1 MSPSYPSFHAA
12 VSLIYR
18 KETTLDIQIFTP
30 DLTFCGVC
38 DRVLSLTATE
48 SFDGTGECS
57 LRIPLES
64 ASAFPPDG
72 FLSLPGFG
80 GGYRIESVT
89 EDSRDGT
96 SLVAGRSILS
106 LFSHRIL
113 PDGFTY
119 SGEAEDALT
128 GLADTYGASAL
139 PGNLCCISY
148 GIPGTVE
155 IAARAASLLDVMSS
169 VARQADLGLHLRL
182 DPTAR
187 EFLFSVR
194 QKQNRGRFL
203 SRSLGNLLRAA
214 RRQDMESYVNQVT
227 VLGRGG
233 KRVTLSA
240 KDYCRDGF
248 DDTAYPLREY
258 LYSANDILPSDYKTD
273 AEYLTALTEIGMRE
287 LMGHRPR
294 FSASVQ
300 VDDATAREIL
310 PGEIC
315 PLSDPWLGR
324 YSAAV
329 CTKKTMMW
337 DKTGS
342 RYSISLSLIPNTQVS

>member
-1 MSPSYPSFHAA
+1 M
-12 VSLIYR
+12 
-18 KETTLDIQIFTP
+18 DIQIFTP
-30 DLTFCGVC
+30 ELALCGVC
-38 DRVLSLTATE
+38 DKAVSVTATE
-48 SFDGTGECS
+48 SFLSPGSCILTV
-57 LRIPLES
+57 PLKM
-64 ASAFPPDG
+64 ASAFPLQG
-72 FLSLPGFG
+72 MVSIPGIG
-80 GGYRIESVT
+80 GGYLIESVR
-89 EDSRDGT
+89 EDT
-96 SLVAGRSILS
+96 AAGIASIEGQGILS

-148 GIPGTVE
+148 GIPHTVE

>member
-1 MSPSYPSFHAA
+1 M
-12 VSLIYR
+12 
-18 KETTLDIQIFTP
+18 DIQIFTP
-30 DLTFCGVC
+30 ELALAGVC
-38 DRVLSLTATE
+38 DKAVSVTATE
-48 SFDGTGECS
+48 SFLSPGSCT
-57 LRIPLES
+57 LTVPLKM
-64 ASAFPPDG
+64 ASAFPLQG
-72 FLSLPGFG
+72 MMSIPGIG
-80 GGYRIESVT
+80 GGYLIESVR
-89 EDSRDGT
+89 EDT
-96 SLVAGRSILS
+96 AAGIASIEGQGILS

-148 GIPGTVE
+148 GIPRTVE

-182 DPTAR
+182 DTTAR

-214 RRQDMESYVNQVT
+214 RRQDMSTYANQVT

-233 KRVTLSA
+233 KRVILSA
-240 KDYCRDGF
+240 ADHFHDGF
-248 DDTAYPLREY
+248 DDSAAPKREY
-258 LYSANDILPSDYKTD
+258 LCSAKDILPSEYKTD
-273 AEYLTALTEIGMRE
+273 AEYLAALTEVGMRE
-287 LMGHRPR
+287 LSQRRPR
-294 FSASVQ
+294 FSASLR
-300 VDDATAREIL
+300 VDEDTAREVT

-329 CTKKTMMW
+329 CTKKTMTW